1 MSFRVYEFTFSC
13 FEILGELSSMES
25 IPDLQ
30 ESMYMVVDGYP
41 CVRLL
46 NLSGKIGCSSKILE
60 GLILL

>member
-1 MSFRVYEFTFSC
+1 
-13 FEILGELSSMES
+13 MES

-46 NLSGKIGCSSKILE
+46 NRSGKIGCSSKILE